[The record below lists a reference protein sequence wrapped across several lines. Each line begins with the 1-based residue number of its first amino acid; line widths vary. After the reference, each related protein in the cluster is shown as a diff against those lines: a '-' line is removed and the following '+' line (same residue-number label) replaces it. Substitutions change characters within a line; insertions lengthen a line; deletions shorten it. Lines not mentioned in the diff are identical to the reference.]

1 MAMPVRK
8 YPDYMVEE
16 NGSIWSKKTHKYLK
30 PSYTKNGYAT
40 VELFNANGSKR
51 LLVHRLV
58 ACTFIPNPLNLPQ
71 VNHIDENPRNNNVDN
86 LEWCTAKYNMNYGNG
101 AKMRHA
107 NIDYS
112 KPIYKVMA
120 RKNGKTVSIP
130 VTMYDK
136 SGNALK
142 SFESANEA
150 SRQTGISQCNIL
162 RVAHGDRKTAGGYIW
177 RREEG

>member
-1 MAMPVRK
+1 MAIPIRE
-8 YPDYMVEE
+8 YPNYMINE

-30 PSYTKNGYAT
+30 PSYARNGYAS

-58 ACTFIPNPLNLPQ
+58 ACAFIPNPLNLPQ
-71 VNHIDENPRNNNVDN
+71 VNHIDENPRNNSVNN

-107 NIDYS
+107 NTDYS
-112 KPIYKVMA
+112 KPIYKVVA
-120 RKNGKTVSIP
+120 RENGKTVSIP
-130 VTMYDK
+130 VMMCDK
-136 SGNALK
+136 KGNALK
-142 SFESANEA
+142 SFESAKEA

-162 RVAHGDRKTAGGYIW
+162 RVVHGNRKTAGGYIW
-177 RREEG
+177 CRKEG